1 MYQLLIVDDEPLV
14 QAGIRSMLNWNEMN
28 IDICG
33 TAMNGQAALKIIEE
47 SSPDIVI
54 TDIKMPV
61 MSGLELAK
69 VCRERYGENSPYF
82 IILTSY
88 EDFQMAR
95 DALSYQVSD
104 YLVKLELT
112 PEVLKNNFFWFVSD
126 MIETKGGS
134 FTLIIL
140 GVFLIVSTFLKVGTM
155 YMAFYTMIPIRTGVV
170 RDIRN
175 QINRKITELP
185 LGFFSEERKGDII
198 ARVSG
203 DVNEIETSIMS
214 SLDMLFKN
222 PILILIYLI
231 GMIAIS
237 WQLTLFV
244 FILLPFA
251 GYVMGTVGKKLKRKS
266 FEGQQQWGYLMS
278 QIEETLGGLR
288 VFKAFNAEAKIQDRF
303 EKSNETFRRLTN
315 RIYRRLQM
323 ATPMSEFLGTATIAI
338 VLWYGGTLILSSNSP
353 IDASTFIYYLVSF
366 YSIINPAKD
375 LSKASYAIQKGLASM
390 DRVDKI
396 LKAESNINDPEDP
409 KPIALTESICYRD
422 VWFKYQHE
430 WVLKGIDLTIPKG
443 HTVALV
449 GQSGSGKS
457 TMVDLLPRFYDV
469 AKGSITIDGTDVR
482 DATLYDLRSL
492 MGNVNQEAIL
502 FNDTFFNNISFGV
515 EGATLEQVQEAARIA
530 NAHDFIMAS
539 EDGYDTNIGDRG
551 GKLSGGQ
558 RQRISIARAILK
570 NPPILILD
578 EATSALDTESER
590 LVQEA
595 LENLMRNRTTIVI
608 AHRLSTIRNADEIC
622 VMHEGEIVERGRH
635 EELIALDGYYKR
647 LCDMQSF

>member
-1 MYQLLIVDDEPLV
+1 MKDFLRILRRFVPPYKKFMVWNVIFNILSAILNLFSFALIIPILNILFKISDETYV
-14 QAGIRSMLNWNEMN
+14 Y
-28 IDICG
+28 
-33 TAMNGQAALKIIEE
+33 
-47 SSPDIVI
+47 
-54 TDIKMPV
+54 TDWTFAPFSFEAWK
-61 MSGLELAK
+61 A
-69 VCRERYGENSPYF
+69 
-82 IILTSY
+82 
-88 EDFQMAR
+88 
-95 DALSYQVSD
+95 
-104 YLVKLELT
+104 T
-112 PEVLKNNFFWFVSD
+112 PELLKNNFFWFVSD

-244 FILLPFA
+244 FILLPIA
-251 GYVMGTVGKKLKRKS
+251 GYAMGQVGKKLKRKS

-288 VFKAFNAEAKIQDRF
+288 VIKAFNAEEKIQERF

-315 RIYRRLQM
+315 RIYRRQQM
-323 ATPMSEFLGTATIAI
+323 AHPMSEFLGTATIAI

-353 IDASTFIYYLVSF
+353 IDASTFIYYLVIF

-396 LKAESNINDPEDP
+396 LKAESNINDPENP

-430 WVLKGIDLTIPKG
+430 WVLKGIDLTIRKG
-443 HTVALV
+443 RTVALV

-457 TMVDLLPRFYDV
+457 TLVDLLPRFYDV
-469 AKGSITIDGTDVR
+469 DKGSITIDGTDVR
-482 DATLYDLRSL
+482 DAMLYDLRSL

-515 EGATLEQVQEAARIA
+515 DGATLEQVQEAARIA
-530 NAHDFIMAS
+530 NAHEFIMAS
-539 EDGYDTNIGDRG
+539 EEGYDTNSGDRG
-551 GKLSGGQ
+551 GKVSGGQ
-558 RQRISIARAILK
+558 RQRISMARAILK

-635 EELIALDGYYKR
+635 EELIGLDGYYKR

>member
-1 MYQLLIVDDEPLV
+1 MKDFLRILRRFVPPYKKFLTLSVLFNILSAILNLLSFTLIIPILNILFKISDETY
-14 QAGIRSMLNWNEMN
+14 SYTDW
-28 IDICG
+28 
-33 TAMNGQAALKIIEE
+33 TF
-47 SSPDIVI
+47 SPFSFEAW
-54 TDIKMPV
+54 K
-61 MSGLELAK
+61 A
-69 VCRERYGENSPYF
+69 
-82 IILTSY
+82 
-88 EDFQMAR
+88 
-95 DALSYQVSD
+95 
-104 YLVKLELT
+104 T
-112 PEVLKNNFFWFVSD
+112 PELIKNNFFWFISD

-140 GVFLIVSTFLKVGTM
+140 GLFLVISTFLKVGTM
-155 YMAFYTMIPIRTGVV
+155 YMGFYTMIPIRTGVV

-175 QINRKITELP
+175 QIYRKIMELP
-185 LGFFSEERKGDII
+185 LGFFSEERKGDIL
-198 ARVSG
+198 ARISG
-203 DVNEIETSIMS
+203 DVNEIEASIMS
-214 SLDMLFKN
+214 SLDMLLKN
-222 PILILIYLI
+222 PILIFIYLA

-244 FILLPFA
+244 FVLLPVA
-251 GYVMGTVGKKLKRKS
+251 GYVMGQVGKKLKRKS
-266 FEGQQQWGYLMS
+266 FEGQQQWGFLMS
-278 QIEETLGGLR
+278 QVEETLGGLR
-288 VFKAFNAEAKIQDRF
+288 IIKAFNAENKMRERF
-303 EKSNETFRRLTN
+303 ENSNEKFRDLT
-315 RIYRRLQM
+315 RRVFCRQQM
-323 ATPMSEFLGTATIAI
+323 AHPMSEFLGTATIAI
-338 VLWYGGTLILSSNSP
+338 VLWYGGTLILSKTSP
-353 IDASTFIYYLVSF
+353 IDASTFIYYLVIF
-366 YSIINPAKD
+366 YSIINPAKE
-375 LSKASYAIQKGLASM
+375 LSKASYSIQKGLASM

-396 LKAESNINDPEDP
+396 LKAESNINDPVHP
-409 KPIALTESICYRD
+409 KKIRLNGSIHYND
-422 VWFKYQHE
+422 IWFKYQND
-430 WVLKGIDLTIPKG
+430 WVLKGIDLVIPKG
-443 HTVALV
+443 KTVALV

-469 AKGSITIDGTDVR
+469 DKGSITIDGTDIR
-482 DATLYDLRSL
+482 DTTLYDLRSL

-502 FNDTFFNNISFGV
+502 FNDTFFHNIAFGV

-635 EELIALDGYYKR
+635 DELLELNGYYKR